1 MQLKLQS
8 KTIRVKM
15 AMRTF
20 RSFLTEEISTETKE
34 LTELLVDNVYS
45 KYVDQ
50 HDKTSVKC
58 VGWLDGH
65 ANAQIR
71 FKKIYEGGIGDN
83 DSVLDVGCGVA
94 HLHTYLKEQGWNGKY
109 LGFDPN
115 KKAIDLIDENINAI
129 HGTIED
135 LDNTKYDWV
144 VSNGVFN
151 LGLKENMTF
160 WIIENMIR
168 LANKGIIFNMLAS
181 PYEDSQYEAY
191 NPMWVHYKLQEFD
204 HKKIEIVENYMDKD
218 QEFTVYFYKV

>member
-20 RSFLTEEISTETKE
+20 KSFLTEDISAVTKE
-34 LTELLVDNVYS
+34 FTELLVDNVYS
-45 KYVDQ
+45 QYVKQ
-50 HDKTSVKC
+50 YSKHSEKC
-58 VGWLDGH
+58 VGWLDGEE
-65 ANAQIR
+65 NSQLR
-71 FKKIYEGGIGDN
+71 LQKIYEGGIGDN

-115 KKAIDLIDENINAI
+115 KKAIDLIDESINAI

-135 LDNTKYDWV
+135 LDETKYDWAI
-144 VSNGVFN
+144 SNGVFN
-151 LGLKENMTF
+151 LGLKESHTF
-160 WIIENMIR
+160 WIIENMVR
-168 LANKGIIFNMLAS
+168 LTNKGIIFNMLQA

-191 NPMWVHYKLQEFD
+191 NPMWIHYRLQDYD